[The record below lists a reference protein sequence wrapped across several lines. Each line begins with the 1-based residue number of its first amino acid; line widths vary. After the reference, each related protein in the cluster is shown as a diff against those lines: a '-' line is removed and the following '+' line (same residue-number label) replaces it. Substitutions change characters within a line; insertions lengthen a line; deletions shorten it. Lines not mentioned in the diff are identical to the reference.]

1 MTKNSFS
8 EIVEVGAVS
17 TTSHFTNIEIVPT
30 SGFSLLA
37 RARRYGRWWMLK
49 GLKPDR
55 RDSAYSMFLKKE
67 FYILMQLQHNN
78 IVAASSFE
86 QVEGIGSC
94 IVMEWIDGITLG
106 EWCQQRHTVAEKMNI
121 VWQIADALQY
131 MHGKQIVH
139 RDLKLSNIIVTRN
152 GNNVKLIDFGL
163 SDTDSYAILKQPA
176 GTQGY
181 TSPEQACSAITDIKN
196 DIYSLGVVMERL
208 CLGRTY
214 RTVIRD
220 CKQSADKRLGNVES
234 VCRAIRSCERRRTL
248 QHVACV
254 ILSIAAISM
263 ICYYIN
269 GSVESVNTDEQCITQ
284 TGAKTPA
291 PPAAATPSAA
301 APASVAAPASAAVP
315 TTVKP
320 VQQKESEVDVSKRL
334 LAVGQKHID
343 DMWKASGVA
352 QEGNLIKK
360 SELFIK
366 LVEESN
372 RYITDEFPKSLPA
385 QAAVGMKSDLVF
397 ELSQYTA
404 DKYVRPTMKEIETE
418 KAKYQDSI

>member
-1 MTKNSFS
+1 MTENSFS

-37 RARRYGRWWMLK
+37 RAHRYGRWWMLK

-67 FYILMQLQHNN
+67 FDILMQLQHNN
-78 IVAASSFE
+78 IVAAASFE

-106 EWCQQRHTVAEKMNI
+106 EWCRQRHTVAEKMNI

-163 SDTDSYAILKQPA
+163 SDTDSYAMLKQPA

-214 RTVIRD
+214 RPVIRD
-220 CKQSADKRLGNVES
+220 CKLSADKRLGNVES

-248 QHVACV
+248 RRMACV
-254 ILSIAAISM
+254 ILSLAAISVT
-263 ICYYIN
+263 CYCID
-269 GSVESVNTDEQCITQ
+269 GSVESVNTDKRRITQ
-284 TGAKTPA
+284 TGANSPA
-291 PPAAATPSAA
+291 PSAA
-301 APASVAAPASAAVP
+301 APPSVAVPA
-315 TTVKP
+315 TVKP
-320 VQQKESEVDVSKRL
+320 VLQKESEVDVSKRL
-334 LAVGQKHID
+334 LAVGRKHID

-366 LVEESN
+366 FVEESN
-372 RYITDEFPKSLPA
+372 RYITDEFPKSLLA
-385 QAAVGMKSDLVF
+385 QTAVGMKNDLVF
-397 ELSQYTA
+397 QLSQYTA
-404 DKYVRPTMKEIETE
+404 DKYVRSTMKELETE

>member
-1 MTKNSFS
+1 MTENSFS
-8 EIVEVGAVS
+8 EIVEVGDVS

-67 FYILMQLQHNN
+67 FDILMQLQHNN
-78 IVAASSFE
+78 IVAAASFE

-106 EWCQQRHTVAEKMNI
+106 EWCRQRHTVAEKMNI

-163 SDTDSYAILKQPA
+163 SDTDSYAMLKQPA

-234 VCRAIRSCERRRTL
+234 VCRTIRSCERRRTL
-248 QHVACV
+248 RRVTCV

-269 GSVESVNTDEQCITQ
+269 GSVESVNTGERRITQ
-284 TGAKTPA
+284 TGANSPA
-291 PPAAATPSAA
+291 QSAA
-301 APASVAAPASAAVP
+301 APPSVVAHA
-315 TTVKP
+315 TVKP
-320 VQQKESEVDVSKRL
+320 VQHKEPEADVSKRL
-334 LAVGQKHID
+334 LAVGRKHID
-343 DMWKASGVA
+343 DMLKASGVA

-366 LVEESN
+366 FVEESN

-385 QAAVGMKSDLVF
+385 QTAVGMKSDLVF
-397 ELSQYTA
+397 ELSKYTT
-404 DKYVRPTMKEIETE
+404 DKYVRPTMKEMDTE
-418 KAKYQDSI
+418 NAKYQDSI

>member
-1 MTKNSFS
+1 MTENSFS
-8 EIVEVGAVS
+8 EIVEVGDVS

-67 FYILMQLQHNN
+67 FEILMQLQHNN

-106 EWCQQRHTVAEKMNI
+106 EWCQQRHTVVEKMNI

-163 SDTDSYAILKQPA
+163 SDTDSYAMLKQPA

-214 RTVIRD
+214 RPVIRD

-248 QHVACV
+248 QRVACV

-263 ICYYIN
+263 ICYYIG
-269 GSVESVNTDEQCITQ
+269 GSVESVNTDEQRITQ
-284 TGAKTPA
+284 TGANSPA

-301 APASVAAPASAAVP
+301 APASVAVPA
-315 TTVKP
+315 TVKP

-334 LAVGQKHID
+334 LAVGRKHID

-352 QEGNLIKK
+352 QEGNLIKE

-366 LVEESN
+366 FVEESN

-385 QAAVGMKSDLVF
+385 QTAVGMKSDLVF
-397 ELSQYTA
+397 ELSKYTT
-404 DKYVRPTMKEIETE
+404 DKYVRPTMKEMDTE
-418 KAKYQDSI
+418 NAKYQDSI

>member
-1 MTKNSFS
+1 MTENSFS

-37 RARRYGRWWMLK
+37 RAHRYGRWWMLK

-67 FYILMQLQHNN
+67 FDILMQLQHNN
-78 IVAASSFE
+78 IVAAASFE

-106 EWCQQRHTVAEKMNI
+106 EWCRQRHTVAEKMNI

-163 SDTDSYAILKQPA
+163 SDTDSYAMLKQPA

-214 RTVIRD
+214 RPVIRD

-248 QHVACV
+248 RRMACV
-254 ILSIAAISM
+254 ILSLAAISVT
-263 ICYYIN
+263 CYCID
-269 GSVESVNTDEQCITQ
+269 GSVESVNTDKRRITQ
-284 TGAKTPA
+284 TGANSPA
-291 PPAAATPSAA
+291 PSAA
-301 APASVAAPASAAVP
+301 APPSVAVPA
-315 TTVKP
+315 TVKP
-320 VQQKESEVDVSKRL
+320 VLQKESEVDVSKRL
-334 LAVGQKHID
+334 LAIGQKHID

-360 SELFIK
+360 SELYIK
-366 LVEESN
+366 FVEESN

-385 QAAVGMKSDLVF
+385 QTAVGMKSDLVF
-397 ELSQYTA
+397 ELSKYTT
-404 DKYVRPTMKEIETE
+404 DKYALPTMKELETE

>member
-214 RTVIRD
+214 RPVIRD

-248 QHVACV
+248 QRVACV

-269 GSVESVNTDEQCITQ
+269 GSVESVNTDERRITQ
-284 TGAKTPA
+284 TGANTPA
-291 PPAAATPSAA
+291 PPTAITPSAA
-301 APASVAAPASAAVP
+301 ATTSVVAPASAAVP

-372 RYITDEFPKSLPA
+372 RYITDEFPKSLPT
-385 QAAVGMKSDLVF
+385 QATVGMKSDLVF

-404 DKYVRPTMKEIETE
+404 DKYVRPTMKELETE

>member
-1 MTKNSFS
+1 MTENSFS
-8 EIVEVGAVS
+8 EIVEVGDVS

-67 FYILMQLQHNN
+67 FEILMQLQHNN

-106 EWCQQRHTVAEKMNI
+106 EWCRQRHTVVEKMNI

-163 SDTDSYAILKQPA
+163 SDTDSYAMLKQPA

-214 RTVIRD
+214 RPVIRD
-220 CKQSADKRLGNVES
+220 CKQSADKHALAMS
-234 VCRAIRSCERRRTL
+234 RAC
-248 QHVACV
+248 
-254 ILSIAAISM
+254 
-263 ICYYIN
+263 
-269 GSVESVNTDEQCITQ
+269 
-284 TGAKTPA
+284 
-291 PPAAATPSAA
+291 
-301 APASVAAPASAAVP
+301 AVP
-315 TTVKP
+315 YVHVKGAGHCN
-320 VQQKESEVDVSKRL
+320 VWRASFCRL
-334 LAVGQKHID
+334 PP
-343 DMWKASGVA
+343 
-352 QEGNLIKK
+352 
-360 SELFIK
+360 
-366 LVEESN
+366 
-372 RYITDEFPKSLPA
+372 FP
-385 QAAVGMKSDLVF
+385 
-397 ELSQYTA
+397 
-404 DKYVRPTMKEIETE
+404 
-418 KAKYQDSI
+418 

>member
-1 MTKNSFS
+1 MTENSFS

-37 RARRYGRWWMLK
+37 RARRHGRWWMLK

-55 RDSAYSMFLKKE
+55 RDSAYRMFLKKE
-67 FYILMQLQHNN
+67 FDILMQLQHNN

-214 RTVIRD
+214 RPVIRD
-220 CKQSADKRLGNVES
+220 CKLYADKRLGNVES

-248 QHVACV
+248 RRMACV
-254 ILSIAAISM
+254 ILSLAAISVT
-263 ICYYIN
+263 CYCID
-269 GSVESVNTDEQCITQ
+269 GSVESVNTDKQRITQ
-284 TGAKTPA
+284 TGANSPA
-291 PPAAATPSAA
+291 PSASAPPSVV
-301 APASVAAPASAAVP
+301 APA
-315 TTVKP
+315 TVKP
-320 VQQKESEVDVSKRL
+320 VQHKEPEADVSKRF
-334 LAVGQKHID
+334 LAIGQKHID

-366 LVEESN
+366 FVEESN

-385 QAAVGMKSDLVF
+385 QTAVGMKSDLVF
-397 ELSQYTA
+397 ELSQYTT
-404 DKYVRPTMKEIETE
+404 DKYVRPTMKEMDTE
-418 KAKYQDSI
+418 KVKYQDSI